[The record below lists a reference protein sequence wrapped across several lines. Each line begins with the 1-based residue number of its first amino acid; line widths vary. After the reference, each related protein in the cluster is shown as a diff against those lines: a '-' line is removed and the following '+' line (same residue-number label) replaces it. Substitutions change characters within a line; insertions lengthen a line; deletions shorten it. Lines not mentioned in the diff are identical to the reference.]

1 MAPFRYAA
9 FFSILL
15 FLFSVPTTS
24 ATTVIPVSLTQLT
37 QKVDTIVAGVVRET
51 HAYWD
56 EGRIYT
62 DVTLETMEFLKHPT
76 AHRPETIVVRTMGG
90 QIGDMRMEVHGVP
103 DLALDEEVV
112 LFLRQHGEDYTIYG
126 LYYGLCRIETNPD
139 DASQSV
145 TGPVFRAR
153 TTQSADTKALSLNPL
168 PPNGEALDSFFQRVR
183 DLLPP
188 ADETRQP

>member
-1 MAPFRYAA
+1 MAPVRYAA
-9 FFSILL
+9 FLSILL
-15 FLFSVPTTS
+15 FFFSVPSPS

-37 QKVDTIVAGVVRET
+37 QKVDTIVAGVVRDT

-76 AHRPETIVVRTMGG
+76 AQRPETIVVRTMGG

-103 DLALDEEVV
+103 DLHVDEEVV
-112 LFLRQHGEDYTIYG
+112 LFLRQHDEDYTIYG
-126 LYYGLCRIETNPD
+126 LYYGLCRIETDPD

-153 TTQSADTKALSLNPL
+153 TTQSAETKALSLNPL
-168 PPNGEALDSFFQRVR
+168 PPNGEALDLFFQRVR